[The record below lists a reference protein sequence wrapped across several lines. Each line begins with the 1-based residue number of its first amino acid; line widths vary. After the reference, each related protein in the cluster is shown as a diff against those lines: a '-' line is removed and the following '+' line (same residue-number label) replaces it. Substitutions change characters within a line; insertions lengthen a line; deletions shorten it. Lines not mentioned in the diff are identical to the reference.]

1 MFEYKKNKAI
11 KEKIYKN
18 GKKSYYFQI
27 YLGKDPQTGKKKI
40 TTKRGFKTPALAN
53 YAYQK
58 IQVQVANGTYELLT
72 ENGKTFKEEYLEWF
86 ENQYRNTV
94 KSSTLYKTKQIFD
107 CHILPDIGDQQ
118 LSKITSEYLQPF
130 VEAWSLAYKKPNIVA
145 RYAKRVFD
153 YAYIKKEIATNPFDH
168 ILLPKIRSKNA
179 NDSHNFLSTDELKKF
194 VTYVRDNSSVNDPGK
209 IEFFKAVFFIT
220 LAYTGMRKG
229 ELLALTWEDVDLE
242 NKMIDINKTIVT
254 NENGKMALQP
264 PKWDSYRK
272 ISINQLIFEMLT
284 KLKATNNSK
293 LVFPNQKDNYF
304 NLSKPNNWLNSIID
318 MGSSDYSAAFKLTHD
333 PKYQSFIPQITP
345 HGFRHTHATWL
356 FEKNPGILPKTVQK
370 RLGHKNIGVTLNIY
384 THVSSNQNELLS
396 ETINDL

>member
-27 YLGKDPQTGKKKI
+27 YLGRNAAGKPRR
-40 TTKRGFKTPALAN
+40 TTKRGFKTLSLADA
-53 YAYQK
+53 AYRK
-58 IQVQVANGTYELLT
+58 IQIQIANSTYDVAT
-72 ENGKTFKEEYLEWF
+72 ESAKTFKEEYLEWF

-153 YAYIKKEIATNPFDH
+153 YAYIKKEIIANPFDH

-179 NDSHNFLSTDELKKF
+179 NDSHNFLSTDKLKKF
-194 VTYVRDNSSVNDPGK
+194 VTYARDNSSVNNPGK

-264 PKWDSYRK
+264 PKWGSYRK

-318 MGSSDYSAAFKLTHD
+318 MGSSDYAVAFKLTHD
-333 PKYQSFIPQITP
+333 LKYQSFIPQITP

-396 ETINDL
+396 DTLNQI

>member
-40 TTKRGFKTPALAN
+40 TTKRGFKTPALTN
-53 YAYQK
+53 SAYQK
-58 IQVQVANGTYELLT
+58 IQVQVADGTYELLT

-107 CHILPDIGDQQ
+107 CHILPYIGDQQ

-153 YAYIKKEIATNPFDH
+153 YAYIKKEIIANPFDH
-168 ILLPKIRSKNA
+168 ILLPKIRSMNA
-179 NDSHNFLSTDELKKF
+179 KDSHNFLSTDELKKF
-194 VTYVRDNSSVNDPGK
+194 VTYVRDSSSVNYPGK

-284 KLKATNNSK
+284 KLKTNNNSK

-318 MGSSDYSAAFKLTHD
+318 MGSSDYAAAFKLTHD

-396 ETINDL
+396 DTLNQI

>member
-27 YLGKDPQTGKKKI
+27 YLGKDATGKPRR
-40 TTKRGFKTPALAN
+40 TTKRGFKTPSLADA
-53 YAYQK
+53 AYRK
-58 IQVQVANGTYELLT
+58 IQTQILNGTYDLAMT
-72 ENGKTFKEEYLEWF
+72 TSKTFKEEYLEWF
-86 ENQYRNTV
+86 ENQYRNSV

-107 CHILPDIGDQQ
+107 CHILPDIGD
-118 LSKITSEYLQPF
+118 LKINKITSESLQP
-130 VEAWSLAYKKPNIVA
+130 VIENWSSLYKKPNIVA

-153 YAYIKKEIATNPFDH
+153 YAYIKKEIATSPFDH
-168 ILLPKIRSKNA
+168 ILLPKIRSKNVS
-179 NDSHNFLSTDELKKF
+179 DFHNFLSTDELKKF
-194 VTYVRDNSSVNDPGK
+194 VDYILTNSDIDGSGK

-229 ELLALTWEDVDLE
+229 ELLALTWDDIDLK
-242 NKMIDINKTIVT
+242 NKMVDINKTIVT
-254 NENGKMALQP
+254 NEDGKMALQP

-272 ISINQLIFEMLT
+272 ISINQLTFEMLN
-284 KLKATNNSK
+284 KLKTINRSK
-293 LVFPNQKDNYF
+293 LLFPNQKDNYF
-304 NLSKPNNWLNSIID
+304 NLSKPNNWLNSIIG
-318 MGSSDYSAAFKLTHD
+318 MGCADYAAAFKLTHD
-333 PKYQSFIPQITP
+333 QKYQLFIPRITP

-384 THVSSNQNELLS
+384 THVSSNQNDLLS
-396 ETINDL
+396 EVINDL

>member
-53 YAYQK
+53 AAYRK
-58 IQVQVANGTYELLT
+58 IQTQVLNGTYEIT
-72 ENGKTFKEEYLEWF
+72 TRSSKTFKDEYLEWF

-107 CHILPDIGDQQ
+107 CHILPDIGD
-118 LSKITSEYLQPF
+118 LELNKITSDILQPI
-130 VEAWSLAYKKPNIVA
+130 VENWISAYKKPNIVA

-153 YAYIKKEIATNPFDH
+153 YAYIKKEITANPFDH
-168 ILLPKIRSKNA
+168 VLLPKIRSKNA
-179 NDSHNFLSTDELKKF
+179 KDSHNFLSTDELKKF
-194 VTYVRDNSSVNDPGK
+194 VEYVLDNSSIDNPGK

-229 ELLALTWEDVDLE
+229 ELLALTWKDVDLE
-242 NKMIDINKTIVT
+242 NKSIDINKTIVT
-254 NENGKMALQP
+254 NESGKMALQP

-272 ISINQLIFEMLT
+272 ISINQLTFDMLS
-284 KLKATNNSK
+284 KLRKINNSK

-318 MGSSDYSAAFKLTHD
+318 MGLADYAAVFKLTHD
-333 PKYQSFIPQITP
+333 KKYKSFIPRITP

-396 ETINDL
+396 DTLNQI

>member
-27 YLGKDPQTGKKKI
+27 YLGTDSTGKPKR

-53 YAYQK
+53 AAYRK
-58 IQVQVANGTYELLT
+58 IQTQVLNGTYEIT
-72 ENGKTFKEEYLEWF
+72 TRSSKTFKDEYLEWF

-107 CHILPDIGDQQ
+107 CHILPDIGD
-118 LSKITSEYLQPF
+118 LELNKITSDILQPI
-130 VEAWSLAYKKPNIVA
+130 VENWISAYKKPNIVS

-153 YAYIKKEIATNPFDH
+153 YAYIKKEISANPFDH
-168 ILLPKIRSKNA
+168 VLLPKVRSKNA
-179 NDSHNFLSTDELKKF
+179 KDSHNFLSTDELKKF
-194 VTYVRDNSSVNDPGK
+194 VEYVLDNSSIDDPGK
-209 IEFFKAVFFIT
+209 IEFFKTVFFIT

-229 ELLALTWEDVDLE
+229 ELLALTWKDVDLE
-242 NKMIDINKTIVT
+242 NKTIDINKTIVT
-254 NENGKMALQP
+254 NESGKMALQP

-272 ISINQLIFEMLT
+272 ISINQLTFEMLS
-284 KLKATNNSK
+284 KLRKINNSK

-318 MGSSDYSAAFKLTHD
+318 MGSADYAAAFKLTHD
-333 PKYQSFIPQITP
+333 QRYKSFIPRITP